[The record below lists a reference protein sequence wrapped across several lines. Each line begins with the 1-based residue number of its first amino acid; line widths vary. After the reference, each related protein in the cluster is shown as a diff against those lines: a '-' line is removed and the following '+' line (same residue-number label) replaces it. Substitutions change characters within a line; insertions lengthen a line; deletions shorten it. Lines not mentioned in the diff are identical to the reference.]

1 MFRAFIAGG
10 VLASTVVFASGNT
23 LAQTQLGTPAEAKAM
38 EERVITELK
47 TNASAALD
55 KFNKPDGEFREGY
68 LYVFCF
74 NVENG
79 IFTAHANPALL
90 GTDIRLLREK
100 DGSALGQK
108 IFDAANGTN
117 DSAIVTVSYNFP
129 KPGTTNPVPKAS
141 YVTRV
146 GNQGCGVGYY
156 K

>member
-1 MFRAFIAGG
+1 MSRAFLCG
-10 VLASTVVFASGNT
+10 VVSAATVAFAFGNT
-23 LAQTQLGTPAEAKAM
+23 FAQTQSGTPTQAKAM

-47 TNASAALD
+47 ANASAAVE
-55 KFNKPDGEFREGY
+55 KFNKPDGEFRQGD

-79 IFTAHANPALL
+79 VFTAHPDRGLL
-90 GTDIRLLREK
+90 GTDIRQLWEM
-100 DGSALGQK
+100 DGSPLGKK

-117 DSAIVTVSYNFP
+117 DSTIVTVSYNFP
-129 KPGTTNPVPKAS
+129 KPGTTNPALKES

-146 GNQGCGVGYY
+146 GSQGCGVGYY